1 MSSTSSP
8 IVPLLLAALTA
19 VGVAIGVQYLGS
31 ETKSSTT
38 ASTAAPAKA
47 KWTATAQGRVEPKT
61 GEIKLSSLAPGR
73 IVDVLVGVND
83 QVKAGD
89 LLVMVDD
96 VDAMARMQA
105 ADAEAGV
112 RRRERD
118 TETGVPRLAQDR
130 RNAED
135 KLNATERQLTTARLA
150 LDRLLIARSVSPSS
164 VTAEQI
170 AAARAEI
177 QETANRLPVER
188 EALRQ
193 SQLVSGVPLPTRLE
207 AGLTASRA
215 DLSLAEA
222 ALERTRVRAP
232 FDGTILQV
240 LGRVGEMAAASPEQP
255 LVIIGDLSQLKV
267 RAEVEERYASK
278 VQVGQGVVLK
288 SDAFS
293 DREFGGK
300 VGTIAQAMRPPRLAQ
315 RGPRRPADL
324 DTLEVM
330 IDVEPG
336 TVLLPGMRVDVFF
349 KIEAA
354 STQAPSVKPAQP
366 AASVVAPPART
377 AAPATVQG
385 ATAVPASVSGPQV
398 LPPLAP
404 AQPKSN

>member
-8 IVPLLLAALTA
+8 LVPLLLAALTA
-19 VGVAIGVQYLGS
+19 VGVAIGIQQLGS
-31 ETKSSTT
+31 ESKTSST
-38 ASTAAPAKA
+38 ASPAAPVKA

-61 GEIKLSSLAPGR
+61 GEIKLSSLSPGR
-73 IVDVLVGVND
+73 IEEVLVGVND

-89 LLVMVDD
+89 LLVMIEET
-96 VDAMARMQA
+96 DALARVQA

-118 TETGVPRLAQDR
+118 TETNVPRLAQDR

-135 KLNATERQLTTARLA
+135 KLNATERQIATARVA
-150 LDRLLIARSVSPSS
+150 LDRMLIARSVSPAS
-164 VTAEQI
+164 VTADQL
-170 AAARAEI
+170 AAARAELL
-177 QETANRLPVER
+177 EAGKRLVSDR
-188 EALRQ
+188 EAYRQ
-193 SQLVSGVPLPTRLE
+193 SQIASGVPLPTRLE
-207 AGLTASRA
+207 AGLTASRS
-215 DLSLAEA
+215 DLTLAEA

-240 LGRVGEMAAASPEQP
+240 LSRVGEMAVSSPEQP
-255 LVIIGDLSQLKV
+255 LIVIGDLTQLKV

-278 VQVGQGVVLK
+278 IQVGQSVVLK
-288 SDAFS
+288 SDAFT
-293 DREFGGK
+293 DREFAGK

-349 KIEAA
+349 KVEAA
-354 STQAPSVKPAQP
+354 STQAPSGQPPRP
-366 AASVVAPPART
+366 AASIVTPPAQAGS
-377 AAPATVQG
+377 AAAVVQG
-385 ATAVPASVSGPQV
+385 ATAIPASASGAQV

-404 AQPKSN
+404 AQPK